1 MTAFLHIYPFLIAGW
16 IFLCGLYGIATSKH
30 LVHMVISLVIVQSST
45 YVLLLNIGYRVHGA
59 APVFVNIKPGAVTV
73 DPIVQALMLTD
84 VVVEAT
90 IMALMLAM
98 ADRAHDN
105 AGTLS
110 PDDLRMMRG

>member
-1 MTAFLHIYPFLIAGW
+1 MTGFIHIYPYLIAGW
-16 IFLCGLYGIATSKH
+16 IFLCGLYGIVTSKH

-59 APVFVNIKPGAVTV
+59 APVFVGIKPGAVTV

-84 VVVEAT
+84 IVVEAT

>member
-1 MTAFLHIYPFLIAGW
+1 MTAFLHIYPYLIAGW
-16 IFLCGLYGIATSKH
+16 IFLCGLYGIATSRH

-45 YVLLLNIGYRVHGA
+45 YVLLLNIGYRANAA
-59 APVFVNIKPGAVTV
+59 APVFVGLQPGAPTV
-73 DPIVQALMLTD
+73 DPVVQALMLTD